1 MGISYKSPPELEKM
15 WAADQVVCR
24 VLDELEA
31 MIEPGISTGD
41 IGQRAHE
48 LVREH
53 DVIPAFLGYGHPP
66 FPAVVC
72 VSVNDEVVHGIP
84 RGDRVLREGDIVS
97 VDFGVDK
104 DGYFGDAARTFP
116 VGQISAEAQELLE
129 VTEEALERAIACCV
143 VGGRLRDISAAI
155 QEFVESRGYSVVRA
169 FFGHGIGK
177 RMHEDP
183 LVPNFVEEA
192 KGWQS
197 FARGFGRRGLRNPK
211 LKRGM
216 VLAIEPM
223 VNVGTA
229 EVSVDQDGWTARTR
243 DGKLSAHFEHSVAI
257 TDDGP
262 WVLSRPAGASN
273 SLRSREN

>member
-1 MGISYKSPPELEKM
+1 MGISYKSPGELEKM

-31 MIEPGISTGD
+31 MIQPGISTGD
-41 IGQRAHE
+41 IDQRARD
-48 LVREH
+48 LVRAY

-84 RGDRVLREGDIVS
+84 RGERVLREGDIVS

-104 DGYFGDAARTFP
+104 GGYFGDAARTFP
-116 VGQISAEAQELLE
+116 VGTISAEAKELLE
-129 VTEEALERAIACCV
+129 ITEEALERAIARCV
-143 VGGRLRDISAAI
+143 VGGRLRDISGAI
-155 QEFVESRGYSVVRA
+155 QAFVESRGFSVVRA
-169 FFGHGIGK
+169 FYGHGIGK

-183 LVPNFVEEA
+183 LVPNFVDDS
-192 KGWQS
+192 KGWQ
-197 FARGFGRRGLRNPK
+197 GFTQRRLRNPK

-229 EVSVDQDGWTARTR
+229 DVSIDGDGWTARTK

-257 TDDGP
+257 TDNGP
-262 WVLSRPAGASN
+262 WVLSRRTGDGK
-273 SLRSREN
+273 SLKSQGN